1 LNEELKFFEVDFQ
14 QGNFKILWLLPYIL
28 ILLFFEKLIFPI
40 MSKTEDFGQT
50 NARNFRGLS
59 LRQLKPQGFVKELL
73 KKFTNMEQ
81 RTILRIS
88 LIMRAEAFKI

>member
-1 LNEELKFFEVDFQ
+1 LR
-14 QGNFKILWLLPYIL
+14 L
-28 ILLFFEKLIFPI
+28 ISNKVTSRSYGYFLIFSSFFFEKLIFPI